1 MYRSVIATD
10 ACRSTF
16 DSVNGST
23 PARVHAA
30 GRVTCAVRAKSGT
43 PHEFVHWG
51 SLPRNLDLQSSLL
64 AAQAISRRF
73 LLVVGLRPAQHT
85 NPRWGPR
92 ASTRDMVAAS
102 RRPGRNEPRHNA
114 GEAGLRFWR
123 RVAPSTAFTVLPRE
137 SADSTASA
145 QGRPV
150 YRPRKAEASPLW
162 QLVASH
168 AQTFFDVYDDRYTP
182 RYGPFRAVIPRA
194 LESFQRCGM
203 LAHGFARVRCPDCRH
218 EYLLAFSC
226 KQHGLCPSCTALQR
240 QGLPLR
246 FPARDAPP
254 ALPLPKPETGRYH
267 LVRFIRSDRRLDV
280 FGEQFLLPPEA
291 QYAYVVATV
300 EVTRQRLSVTPDGE
314 VIIDLPYQLR

>member
-92 ASTRDMVAAS
+92 ASTRDM
-102 RRPGRNEPRHNA
+102 PCT
-114 GEAGLRFWR
+114 L
-123 RVAPSTAFTVLPRE
+123 TVLPRE

-150 YRPRKAEASPLW
+150 YRPRKPEASPLW
-162 QLVASH
+162 QLVANH
-168 AQTFFDVYDDRYTP
+168 AHTFLDVYDGRYAP
-182 RYGPFRAVIPRA
+182 RYGPLRAVVPRA
-194 LESFQRCGM
+194 LESFRRCGM
-203 LAHGFARVRCPDCRH
+203 LAHGFARVRCPHCRH

-226 KQHGLCPSCTALQR
+226 KQRCLCPPCTALQR

-254 ALPLPKPETGRYH
+254 ALPLLKPETRRYH

-300 EVTRQRLSVTPDGE
+300 EVARQRLSVTPDGE
-314 VIIDLPYQLR
+314 VITDLPYQLR